1 MELGKRNIFSILSQH
16 YLHRFFAPPTL
27 DFAQQ
32 AEQVNSILD
41 EDVDDNDA
49 VQVGV
54 GERRGLGAADP
65 AAAEHARAAAAEGE
79 PEQLAVPLRARR
91 QDDRGGPANTLP
103 PLHPQQIRVHT
114 RYKLSKGKWS
124 PSFPFRKLSHLLHFN
139 VNEGSGSLGTSLLSP
154 PSAPSAAGDISSQ
167 EVGGFCNL

>member
-1 MELGKRNIFSILSQH
+1 M
-16 YLHRFFAPPTL
+16 HRFFAPPTL

-41 EDVDDNDA
+41 DDDDVDDNDD

-54 GERRGLGAADP
+54 GERGGLGAADP

-79 PEQLAVPLRARR
+79 PELLAVPLRARR
-91 QDDRGGPANTLP
+91 QDGRGGPANTLP

-114 RYKLSKGKWS
+114 RYKLRQRQIVSILFLSG
-124 PSFPFRKLSHLLHFN
+124 LSHL
-139 VNEGSGSLGTSLLSP
+139 
-154 PSAPSAAGDISSQ
+154 
-167 EVGGFCNL
+167 